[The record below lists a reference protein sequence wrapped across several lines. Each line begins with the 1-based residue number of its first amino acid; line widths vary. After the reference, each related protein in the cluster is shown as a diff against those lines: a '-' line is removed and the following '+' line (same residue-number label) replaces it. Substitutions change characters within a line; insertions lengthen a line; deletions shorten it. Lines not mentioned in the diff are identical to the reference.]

1 LDESI
6 RLLRFP
12 YVYKLI
18 KRIRGLDFK
27 LETYSRLTSI
37 LLRLYPTSPANNNRT
52 HPLVFLEST
61 AAAYAFSSRE
71 GDPAGAA
78 VIAFYLFAVFM
89 HQTGSGIHH
98 DKFVKWTALVF
109 FILSLFAILK
119 SV

>member
-1 LDESI
+1 
-6 RLLRFP
+6 LLLFHP
-12 YVYKLI
+12 
-18 KRIRGLDFK
+18 GF
-27 LETYSRLTSI
+27 I
-37 LLRLYPTSPANNNRT
+37 LLLLQISTAPTRT
-52 HPLVFLEST
+52 VFLEST

>member
-1 LDESI
+1 MSLKA
-6 RLLRFP
+6 RA
-12 YVYKLI
+12 LI
-18 KRIRGLDFK
+18 
-27 LETYSRLTSI
+27 
-37 LLRLYPTSPANNNRT
+37 
-52 HPLVFLEST
+52 HPFDRSVVFLEST

-78 VIAFYLFAVFM
+78 VIAFYLFAVFI
-89 HQTGSGIHH
+89 HQTGSGLHH

>member
-1 LDESI
+1 MSHS
-6 RLLRFP
+6 
-12 YVYKLI
+12 VLI
-18 KRIRGLDFK
+18 QLFLQISTEL
-27 LETYSRLTSI
+27 
-37 LLRLYPTSPANNNRT
+37 P
-52 HPLVFLEST
+52 PLVFLEST

>member
-1 LDESI
+1 LFLIHSV
-6 RLLRFP
+6 LL
-12 YVYKLI
+12 
-18 KRIRGLDFK
+18 
-27 LETYSRLTSI
+27 
-37 LLRLYPTSPANNNRT
+37 LLFLQTTTEPTRT
-52 HPLVFLEST
+52 VFLEST